1 MVSSVEPFI
10 RFDEPFYE
18 PLTPQPLSLK
28 GRGEQEGVCWN
39 YLLLMLIDAIALPR
53 FN

>member
-18 PLTPQPLSLK
+18 PLTPSPSPS
-28 GRGEQEGVCWN
+28 RGEGSKKVFAGTT
-39 YLLLMLIDAIALPR
+39 YY
-53 FN
+53 